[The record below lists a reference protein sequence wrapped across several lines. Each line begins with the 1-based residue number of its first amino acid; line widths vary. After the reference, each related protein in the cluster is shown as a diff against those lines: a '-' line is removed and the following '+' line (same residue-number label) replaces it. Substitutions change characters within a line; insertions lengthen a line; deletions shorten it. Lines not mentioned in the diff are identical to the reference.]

1 MGRPTV
7 TCVVCGDVLR
17 RLGDGS
23 FADGRL
29 ITRTTSVEPLSSN
42 WPASSNYSYG
52 GGKFGRSE
60 HVIAVCGVCAAKELR
75 ADQEIAERAVS
86 LISSQVSE

>member
-7 TCVVCGDVLR
+7 TCAVCREELR
-17 RLGDGS
+17 RLADGS

-29 ITRTTSVEPLSSN
+29 ITRTTSIEPLPIN
-42 WPASSNYSYG
+42 WPASNSYAFG

-75 ADQEIAERAVS
+75 ADQETAEHAIS